1 MNSYVFVFAAL
12 LAVAAAAKGPYPK
25 CPWVTAKYPF
35 DEAKVRIRIIQT
47 INSLFIIQLNSLKLN
62 FNLNGWL

>member
-25 CPWVTAKYPF
+25 CPSVAPKYPF
-35 DEAKVRIRIIQT
+35 DEAKVRIRNYPYLEMYPI
-47 INSLFIIQLNSLKLN
+47 
-62 FNLNGWL
+62 